1 MEGRFGK
8 MTVDIWI
15 VLPSQELAE
24 AEEISDEKAGLMVL
38 REIGEGVATA
48 AMFSGNGSAVVALE
62 ITTQCAQVTA
72 DDMAAL
78 EERGRV
84 ERERIEALVQAQA
97 DQEATV

>member
-8 MTVDIWI
+8 MTVDIWM

-38 REIGEGVATA
+38 QEIGEGIATA
-48 AMFSGNGSAVVALE
+48 AMFSGGSAVLALE
-62 ITTQCAQVTA
+62 VTTQCTQVTA

-78 EERGRV
+78 EERDRV
-84 ERERIEALVQAQA
+84 EQERIKALVREHEE
-97 DQEATV
+97 QEATV